1 MSRTVH
7 VVSVT
12 YDGGSIAR
20 GGGTDIAT
28 GEYVD
33 FAGDHRPMNDLAE
46 ALNQDIYVEVDVP
59 EWAILAVT
67 SVKEDA

>member
-12 YDGGSIAR
+12 YEGGSIAR
-20 GGGTDIAT
+20 GGGTDTTT

-33 FAGDHRPMNDLAE
+33 FAGDARPMHDLGE
-46 ALNQDIYVEVDVP
+46 ALNQDIYVEVEVP